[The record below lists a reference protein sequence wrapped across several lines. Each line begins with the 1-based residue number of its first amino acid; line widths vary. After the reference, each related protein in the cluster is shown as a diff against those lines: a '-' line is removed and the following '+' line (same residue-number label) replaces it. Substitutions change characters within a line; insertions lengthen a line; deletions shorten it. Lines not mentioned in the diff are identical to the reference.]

1 MSVSD
6 QTQPVIAPKAKEVIP
21 YCWDSD
27 DTMSDGTM
35 DESCDED
42 DDDDDMTRDERF
54 RAMIQRQSKDRI
66 ITMMLSCPYEIKFDS
81 GMTEWVRKQTK
92 DTVLEFFFMNDEEK
106 KAYYTVHGPM
116 HDRKTAAEKAAAEK
130 AAAAEKFRAVL
141 QDESKDRIIMMMFLC
156 PYESEFA
163 YESEFDRVL
172 TEWLWKQTKDT
183 VLDFFFMNDQERNAY
198 YTAHGPM
205 HDSKVAVENDAAAE
219 KAAAEKVAAT
229 KAAEKAAASEKFRA
243 KLQNES
249 KHRIIMM
256 MFLCPYESKSDR
268 VLTEWLWKQT
278 KDTVIDFFFMNDQ
291 EKNAYYTAHGPM
303 HDSDAPEYTD
313 EHAMYAMERQHDDY
327 YWRDREVSSGDGNQI
342 FQS

>member
-6 QTQPVIAPKAKEVIP
+6 QTQPVIAPNAKEVITP
-21 YCWDSD
+21 DSGFW
-27 DTMSDGTM
+27 SDGTM
-35 DESCDED
+35 DESCDESCD
-42 DDDDDMTRDERF
+42 EDDDDDMTRDERF

-130 AAAAEKFRAVL
+130 PAAEKAAAEKA
-141 QDESKDRIIMMMFLC
+141 
-156 PYESEFA
+156 A
-163 YESEFDRVL
+163 
-172 TEWLWKQTKDT
+172 TEK
-183 VLDFFFMNDQERNAY
+183 
-198 YTAHGPM
+198 
-205 HDSKVAVENDAAAE
+205 AAAE
-219 KAAAEKVAAT
+219 KAAAEKAAAEKAAAEKAAAAAAAEKAAAEKAAAET
-229 KAAEKAAASEKFRA
+229 AADVEEKAAEKAAAAEKFRA
-243 KLQNES
+243 MLQNQS

-303 HDSDAPEYTD
+303 HDSEAPEYTD
-313 EHAMYAMERQHDDY
+313 EHAMNHQHDDY
-327 YWRDREVSSGDGNQI
+327 YWRDRELPGDVDYRRVSEKRVE
-342 FQS
+342 